1 VKEGGRRAAPHNI
14 TGKIM
19 KLNEVRSH
27 YETSGDMEEQFFSIK
42 DQGMIFDILRNK
54 MYSNPILAI
63 CREISC
69 NARDAHREVGTSE
82 VPIHIHLP
90 NNLEQYYK
98 IKDFG
103 PGISPERMYDV
114 FIQYTASTKRNDN
127 IQTGG
132 FGLGAKTPF
141 SYSDSF
147 SIVTN
152 HDGIKYNYGCAIDET
167 RVGKLALLSQ
177 SPTDDPN
184 GTEIIIPVKP
194 NDFRSFAEWTEVST
208 RHWDVK
214 PVIKGHYGQFVW
226 QEVKKTLEGKNWAI
240 SASSDWQRSAKIV
253 IDGIEYPLELDAL
266 RKYADPKLIDAARG
280 NLILYF
286 GIGELTLSASR
297 EQVQLDK
304 PTQVK
309 IRQRLEEIV
318 QEIKS
323 IVDAKIDSF
332 ANLWDANVYYRKEL
346 TQAFGNLNFLGKL
359 EWKGIPLQNQSYAH
373 AECPTFKF
381 TKGKYSRKYGTDP
394 NKLTR
399 SSGTEITFEENTVLY
414 VNDLP
419 LKEPTPRHVKKA
431 FEDDP
436 KLVAVVVV
444 CPTDKMTLDTLNKN
458 LHLDKMEPKKL
469 SSITKASARAY
480 TPATSRLLVFKFDA
494 NAGAF
499 RQVSYSSLDED
510 TNKKVLCTLTR
521 ESYPNSRQVVLKSK
535 KNLSLSSMKTLTEKF
550 TGFSFYGLD
559 DSAPADRVEE
569 DFSDFEDIE
578 EFIDEKVLSN
588 KTINYVEIKFA
599 TTHNYHVDEKMLRN
613 YSKIKPLITEPGSFF
628 LKRLEL
634 HKKIK
639 TMCEGDLGLLF
650 IYESVHGEINSKE
663 IEQFV
668 KDNPEYDL
676 ESANKDYEQK
686 YPLLGHV
693 NVYNYS
699 QVVPH
704 VAQYVNL
711 IDKV

>member
-1 VKEGGRRAAPHNI
+1 
-14 TGKIM
+14 M
-19 KLNEVRSH
+19 KLNQAQSF
-27 YETSGDMEEQFFSIK
+27 YETSGDMEEVSFDIK
-42 DQGMIFDILRNK
+42 DKGMIFDILRNK
-54 MYSNPILAI
+54 MYANPILAI

-69 NARDAHREVGTSE
+69 NARDAHREVGTPD
-82 VPIHIHLP
+82 VPVHIHLP

-114 FIQYTASTKRNDN
+114 FIQYTASTKRSDN

-152 HDGIKYNYGCAIDET
+152 HNGIKYNYGAAIDET

-177 SPTDDPN
+177 SPTDEPN

-208 RHWDVK
+208 RHWATK
-214 PVIKGHYGQFVW
+214 PVIKGYQHGTFVW
-226 QEVKKTLEGKNWAI
+226 QEMKKTLEGKNWAI

-266 RKYADPKLIDAARG
+266 RKYADGKLIDAARG
-280 NLILYF
+280 NLVLYF

-304 PTQVK
+304 PTQLK
-309 IRQRLEEIV
+309 IRQRLDEVV
-318 QEIKS
+318 QEIKG

-332 ANLWDANVYYRKEL
+332 TNLWDANVYYRKEL
-346 TQAFGNLNFLGKL
+346 SQAFANLNFLGTL
-359 EWKGIPLQNQSYAH
+359 SWKGIALQQHSYVH
-373 AECPTFKF
+373 TNCPVFKF

-394 NKLTR
+394 NKLSR
-399 SSGTEITFEENTVLY
+399 SSGSELSFEEKTLVFI
-414 VNDLP
+414 NDLP

-436 KLVAVVVV
+436 TLAGVVVI
-444 CPTDKMTLDTLNKN
+444 CPTDKVKEDDLNKSI
-458 LHLDKMEPKKL
+458 HLDKMDVRRL

-480 TPATSRLLVFKFDA
+480 TPASSRLLVFKFDSA
-494 NAGAF
+494 AGAF

-510 TNKKVLCTLTR
+510 TNKKVLCKLTR
-521 ESYPNSRQVVLKSK
+521 ESYPNSRQVLLKSK
-535 KNLSLSSMKTLTEKF
+535 KNLSLSSMKTLVEKF
-550 TGFSFYGLD
+550 QGYSFYGLD
-559 DSAPADRVEE
+559 DNAPADRIEE
-569 DFSDFEDIE
+569 DFSDFDDIE

-599 TTHNYHVDEKMLRN
+599 TKHNYHLDERLLRH
-613 YSKIKPLITEPGSFF
+613 YAKIKSLVDDSNSFF
-628 LKRLEL
+628 MKRLDL

-639 TMCEGDLGLLF
+639 SLCEGDLGLLH
-650 IYESVHGEINSKE
+650 IYESVHGEVTE
-663 IEQFV
+663 AEMTQFV
-668 KDNPEYDL
+668 KDNPEYNL
-676 ESANKDYEQK
+676 EKVDSDYEQK
-686 YPLLGHV
+686 YPLLGHI
-693 NVYNYS
+693 NSYNY
-699 QVVPH
+699 QQIVPSL
-704 VAQYVNL
+704 AQYVNL